1 MQIGQKI
8 TITPEKFRYLAKYR
22 GLVLVNESSFG
33 STFMLYYCSR
43 MNQYVSSIKSLYYE
57 GIPGTPINASWS
69 RMSNGTTFTIHDLQN
84 TANLKRLH

>member
-22 GLVLVNESSFG
+22 GLVLIRETSHN
-33 STFMLYYCSR
+33 TFFLYYCPV

-57 GIPGTPINASWS
+57 GLPGTPIHASWDL
-69 RMSNGTTFTIHDLQN
+69 MSNGTMFTVHKIDHA
-84 TANLKRLH
+84 TLKHLH